1 MTALRQWKICSTFT
15 GSFRTATS
23 SWLFCPTKQHSVAIA
38 INRRLFWHTVRSFL
52 DMPAPAAI

>member
-1 MTALRQWKICSTFT
+1 VRGEYEICSTFT

-23 SWLFCPTKQHSVAIA
+23 SWLFCRTQQHSVAIA